1 MTFCYHMYGSDVA
14 HLIVYVRTE
23 SAGDREVWRMT
34 GDKGDNWF
42 NDTVNPGNVTGS
54 FSVKSGCLS
63 VRPSACLSVR
73 PPVCLILHF
82 AMSSLSLS
90 FSLYLRVSVARIT
103 EVTLP

>member
-63 VRPSACLSVR
+63 VRPSVSPSACLSNN
-73 PPVCLILHF
+73 
-82 AMSSLSLS
+82 SSLCYEQS
-90 FSLYLRVSVARIT
+90 FPVV
-103 EVTLP
+103 